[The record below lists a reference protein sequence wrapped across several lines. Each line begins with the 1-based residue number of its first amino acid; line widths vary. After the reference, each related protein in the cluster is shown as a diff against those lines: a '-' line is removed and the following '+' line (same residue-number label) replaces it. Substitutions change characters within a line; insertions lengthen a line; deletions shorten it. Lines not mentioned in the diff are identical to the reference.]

1 MKTKIIKDILDSAEN
16 ASFIKI
22 DGDMFRMDW
31 AEEDFDDIRDSLI
44 HYHNEDDG
52 EEYSSCLY
60 ELLESNLEFF
70 QLTSFNKFDKEQIAD

>member
-1 MKTKIIKDILDSAEN
+1 MTKAEQIIEKARN
-16 ASFIKI
+16 AAFIKI
-22 DGDMFRMDW
+22 DGDMFRMDGV
-31 AEEDFDDIRDSLI
+31 EEDLDDIRDSLI

-70 QLTSFNKFDKEQIAD
+70 ELTSIGKFDKELPTE